1 MKKYLINDD
10 DTVRIGQTIFKID
23 QTKPYSDFLS
33 RESASK
39 NYESRLL
46 DAGIN
51 AEIFQDG
58 NDHTTT
64 TLMQGDI
71 IASKHDPEMEY
82 IIISNQLMPLYEAKP
97 ALNAYNKHDTKIVKL
112 PSPCPI

>member
-46 DAGIN
+46 LL
-51 AEIFQDG
+51 AE
-58 NDHTTT
+58 
-64 TLMQGDI
+64 
-71 IASKHDPEMEY
+71 PW
-82 IIISNQLMPLYEAKP
+82 
-97 ALNAYNKHDTKIVKL
+97 AYV
-112 PSPCPI
+112 S